1 MLIINKLTCEYR
13 NQVLGIDTKTP
24 KFSWQIESDRKQTK
38 QQTYQIKVALDPE
51 CKQLVWDS
59 GIITSDQSQH
69 LIYEGEALQSCTRY
83 YYKVRIEDTHG
94 RLSQWSEVHW
104 WETAFLEAPLPKA
117 KWIAPKDQSEKSKV
131 FTLQKVWTITNEVD
145 FARAYITALGLY
157 ELRINGIKVGDQ
169 LLTPGWTSYHH
180 RVQYQTYDISTLL
193 KVGENIL
200 TIYLAEGWYKGMG
213 FEEPYEYGKNLAALL
228 EMHITY
234 KQGSEEI
241 IKTDE
246 TWKELQGPF
255 KTATIYNGE
264 TYDARIQENDSNRKD
279 IQCLEE
285 PKVTLVAQVNE
296 PVRVTQSLKPV
307 AILQTPKG
315 ETVLDMGQNMVGRI
329 KMTVRAPKGTEICLS
344 YGEVLDK
351 EGNFYRENLREAKQ
365 QAVYITQGQG
375 IETYAPTFTFYGF
388 RYVKVEGY
396 PKEQLDIESFIG
408 EVIHSDM
415 KKAGTLVTDNP
426 LINQLYQNVI
436 WGQRGNFVDIPTD
449 CPQRNERLG
458 WTGDAQ
464 VFIKTALYNYEGA
477 LFFKKWLTDLKL
489 DQADD
494 GSVPFV
500 VPNILPEK
508 TFGSGWSDA
517 ATVIPWTLYQ
527 MYGDKEILANQ
538 YQSMKAWVEKVRSL
552 ATRGTLWETK
562 IQFGDWLSLDGDPN
576 LPIGATPIPI
586 IATAY
591 HARSTKIL
599 AKAAKVLGYEEEARI
614 YNNLVQQIVAD
625 FQAEFVTPNGHIL
638 GATQTSYILPL
649 AFDLLT
655 AEMAKKAASEL
666 HRMIVANDYHLT
678 TGFLGTPHLCSVL
691 SKHGY
696 HETALRLLLQ
706 EEYPSWLYQVKQ
718 GATTIWE
725 RWNSLNPDGTFNDS
739 GMTSF
744 NHYAYGSIAQWL
756 YSTLAGI
763 SYDEKEPGFKN
774 AIIAPKIYDLG
785 IREVK
790 STYET
795 LYGLLSSEWSLDNNE
810 ATLKVCIPVNTKATV
825 KLPSFATNIQL
836 DQQAVTKKI
845 FCLGSGEYKFTFHTG
860 RIFQHQFTDS
870 NVVGE
875 LKYLPKAKSLL
886 TSRLTSFV
894 NGQMPPHIAYEMI
907 KGLTFKECKVSPEIG
922 LTPQEIDELLVE
934 INQLCYSF
942 N

>member
-1 MLIINKLTCEYR
+1 MLTIKNVTCEYR
-13 NQVLGIDTKTP
+13 CQVLGTDTRTP
-24 KFSWQIESDRKQTK
+24 YFSWQIESDKKQTK
-38 QQTYQIKVALDPE
+38 QRSYQFKVALDPA
-51 CKQLVWDS
+51 CKQVVWDT
-59 GIITSDQSQH
+59 GVITSDQSQH
-69 LIYEGEALQSCTRY
+69 LLYQGEPLRSCTRY
-83 YYKVRIEDTHG
+83 YYQVRIEDTYG
-94 RLSQWSEVHW
+94 RLSEWSEVDW
-104 WETAFLEAPLPKA
+104 WETAFLETPLPEA
-117 KWIAPKDQSEKSKV
+117 KWIAPKDQCEKSKV
-131 FTLQKVWTITNEVD
+131 FTLQKKVKITKKID
-145 FARAYITALGLY
+145 SARAYITALGLY
-157 ELRINGIKVGDQ
+157 ELRINGLKVGDQ

-180 RVQYQTYDISTLL
+180 RLQYQTYDISTLL
-193 KVGENIL
+193 RVGENVI

-213 FEEPYEYGKNLAALL
+213 FEEPYEYGQDLAALL
-228 EMHITY
+228 EMHITFE
-234 KQGSEEI
+234 QGSEEI
-241 IKTDE
+241 IKTDA
-246 TWKELQGPF
+246 TWKEGLGPF

-264 TYDARIQENDSNRKD
+264 IYDARIHEEESIWKD

-285 PKVTLVAQVNE
+285 PKINLVAQVNE
-296 PVRVTQSLKPV
+296 PVRVTQRLKPV

-329 KMTVRAPKGTEICLS
+329 KMTVSAAKGTEIFLS
-344 YGEVLDK
+344 YAEVLDK
-351 EGNFYRENLREAKQ
+351 EGNFYRKNLREAKQ
-365 QAVYITQGQG
+365 HAVYITQGQKN
-375 IETYAPTFTFYGF
+375 ETYAPTFTFYGF
-388 RYVKVEGY
+388 RYVKVEGF
-396 PKEQLDIESFIG
+396 PKDQLGVESFTG

-415 KKAGTLVTDNP
+415 KPTGTLETDNP
-426 LINQLYQNVI
+426 LVNQLYQNVI

-464 VFIKTALYNYEGA
+464 VFIETALYNYEGA

-489 DQADD
+489 EQSKD

-500 VPNILPEK
+500 IPNILPEK

-517 ATVIPWTLYQ
+517 ATVIPWALYQ
-527 MYGDKEILANQ
+527 MYGDKKLLENQ
-538 YQSMKAWVEKVRSL
+538 YHSMKAWVEKVRSL
-552 ATRGTLWETK
+552 ATNGSLWEAK

-576 LPIGATPIPI
+576 LPLGATPIPI

-599 AKAAKVLGYEEEARI
+599 AKAAKVLGYEEEAQS
-614 YNNLVQQIVAD
+614 YNDLAQQIVAD
-625 FQAEFVTPNGHIL
+625 FQAEFVTPNGNII
-638 GATQTSYILPL
+638 GGTQTSYILPL

-655 AEMAKKAASEL
+655 ADMAKKAASEL

-691 SKHGY
+691 SEHGY
-696 HETALRLLLQ
+696 HETAMRLLLQ

-763 SYDEKEPGFKN
+763 SYDEKEPGFKK
-774 AIIAPKIYDLG
+774 AIIAPKIWDLG
-785 IREVK
+785 IHQVK

-795 LYGLLSSEWSLDNNE
+795 LYGQISSEWCLNKDE
-810 ATLKVCIPVNTKATV
+810 VTVKVQIPVNTEATV
-825 KLPSFATNIQL
+825 KLPSFATNVTL
-836 DQQAVTKKI
+836 DHQPVTKKV
-845 FCLGSGEYKFTFHTG
+845 FCLGSGEYKLNFLTG
-860 RIFQHQFTDS
+860 NIFQHKFTDA

-875 LKYLPKAKSLL
+875 LKYFPEAKSLL
-886 TSRLTSFV
+886 MSQLTSFV

-922 LTPQEIDELLVE
+922 LTPQEIDELLIK
-934 INQLCYSF
+934 INQLC
-942 N
+942 